1 MIEQLT
7 AQLKREEGEVKKHGR
22 HVAYEDHLGYLTIGI
37 GRLIDRRR
45 GGGLSDEEAEHLLSN
60 DIETVQFAL
69 QTRLPWF
76 GTLSSARKAALI
88 NMAFQLG
95 VSGLMTFKKSLTHME
110 AGNYAWAAKEFL
122 NSRWAKQTP
131 ARAKRVTRQ
140 IETGDWQ

>member
-7 AQLKREEGEVKKHGR
+7 QQLKREEGEVKENGR

-37 GRLIDRRR
+37 GRLIDRRK
-45 GGGLSDEEAEHLLSN
+45 GGGISDDEAEMLLAN
-60 DIETVQFAL
+60 DIHTVQFAL
-69 QTRLPWF
+69 QSRIPWM
-76 GTLSSARKAALI
+76 GTLGSARKAALI

-95 VSGLMTFKKSLTHME
+95 VGGLMQFKKSLAHME
-110 AGNYAWAAKEFL
+110 AGNYAWAATEFL

-131 ARAKRVTRQ
+131 ERAKRVTRQ